1 MAWQSFQ
8 SGTMRLEHPMDWEV
22 TERAG
27 PAGNQILVAF
37 PEGKGW
43 LMVTLVNDRQKSDA
57 DAVSKELVHTLID
70 KLGMSNKS
78 LQRMDSG
85 QFYGYPGASY
95 LAQQVIKDRTVEI
108 RAQGR
113 SYKKDLVIITSL
125 DTTEGVHLAT
135 IQRILRSIHIEKDR
149 LFPTI

>member
-1 MAWQSFQ
+1 
-8 SGTMRLEHPMDWEV
+8 
-22 TERAG
+22 
-27 PAGNQILVAF
+27 
-37 PEGKGW
+37 
-43 LMVTLVNDRQKSDA
+43 MVTLVNDRQKSDA
-57 DAVSKELVHTLID
+57 DAVSKELVHSLID

-95 LAQQVIKDRTVEI
+95 LAHQVIKGRTIEI

-125 DTTEGVHLAT
+125 DTTEGAHLTT
-135 IQRILRSIHIEKDR
+135 IQRILQSIHIEKDR
-149 LFPTI
+149 LFPAI